1 MTLISMY
8 KRCPRCKKKYSW
20 NPDTGKIMCPHCG
33 ILSLIGTKI
42 LPIGRN
48 KEELIYNDK
57 K

>member
-33 ILSLIGTKI
+33 ILSLIGTKR
-42 LPIGRN
+42 GCRTKN
-48 KEELIYNDK
+48 
-57 K
+57 